1 MDSLSEV
8 APGSLWTVDNGLDA
22 SRDRV
27 GSIGLALCRPLDA
40 THTGVHALA
49 FSSAITTSTVSETG
63 QLSLLEIFVG
73 RYCVGPRKQ
82 RGESCIRRKGSELPQ
97 LSMPGPTCGPTC
109 IHNNFPSLDA
119 ANLING
125 PFAFKVLNKTGIERT
140 MNRSSQALRTSELH
154 TCIGNHRDSIS
165 LMHDSEK
172 EV

>member
-63 QLSLLEIFVG
+63 QLSSLESFVG

-97 LSMPGPTCGPTC
+97 LSTLARGRCLDPHEDPHACLLYTSDAPT
-109 IHNNFPSLDA
+109 
-119 ANLING
+119 
-125 PFAFKVLNKTGIERT
+125 
-140 MNRSSQALRTSELH
+140 NR
-154 TCIGNHRDSIS
+154 
-165 LMHDSEK
+165 